1 MKNRSLKF
9 QEISQFIIV
18 LVILLFC
25 NVIMSS
31 FFFRL
36 DLTEDKRYSISEAS
50 KEIMKNVSSN
60 IYVEVYL
67 EGEFPAGFQR
77 LQKSIRETLEQFRNY
92 SGNKI
97 DYKFIDPGV
106 SPDPKTRNAVFE
118 QLSKQG
124 LQPTNLMVK
133 EGAEQVQKIIFPGAV
148 IRVKDKVV
156 PVQFLKGNQASSPGE
171 RLNQSVEGVEFEL
184 ANGIKM
190 ASNPGTYRIAILKG
204 HGEVTN
210 KSIQDLG
217 LTLKQYYNVDVV
229 DLKTTDSLYNYDAF
243 ILAKPREKFE
253 EFEKF
258 KMDQFIVKG
267 GKALFF
273 MDGIR
278 AELDSIKP
286 DGNLAFPYQTNLED
300 FFFRLGVR
308 INADL
313 LLDMNCGAIP
323 MVVGFVGDKPETR
336 LVPWRYF
343 PVLNE
348 FGNHPIVKNMDALY
362 GRFVSTVDTTITP
375 GIKKTGLIFSSKY
388 SKIITSPVRLSFN
401 EARLNPQPEQYKL
414 SRLPVAY
421 LLEGQF
427 TSLYQNRM
435 TPEASSKIGFKSA
448 DKPSKILVV
457 ADGDFIRNDTSKKG
471 EYFGLGYDR
480 YMATT
485 FANKDFILNALSY
498 LLDDKGVILA
508 KNKTIAL
515 RPLDIP
521 RINKEKI
528 LWQVINIAVPIF
540 VIVFFGFFRLY
551 FRRRKYQMA

>member
-229 DLKTTDSLYNYDAF
+229 DLKTTYSLYNYDAF

-528 LWQVINIAVPIF
+528 LWQVINIAAPIF